1 MKTQKI
7 VSWGVPYHW
16 SDNTYENTYKNEND
30 PRAVGDLY
38 LPPYLIR
45 ALDKYAKELEAAQ

>member
-7 VSWGVPYHW
+7 VNWGVSYHW

-38 LPPYLIR
+38 LPPYLIC
-45 ALDKYAKELEAAQ
+45 ALEKYAKELEAAQ